1 MPTDAKKLEIVNY
14 FAELKG
20 TTFEA
25 GNYVYKIGN
34 FEQVDNLV
42 DIILFKSETTE
53 IYFRPSGTGP
63 EVRIYVFG
71 PASTAQDELET
82 VAAKINEMFP

>member
-1 MPTDAKKLEIVNY
+1 MNY

-53 IYFRPSGTGP
+53 IYFRPSALAP
-63 EVRIYVFG
+63 KFG
-71 PASTAQDELET
+71 F
-82 VAAKINEMFP
+82 MFSDQLQQRKMN